1 VLIMLEIRSFI
12 KKVTVAVQT
21 THDLALQFALAF
33 SRIGI
38 QGLANAARMALNDNV
53 PLAQFT
59 FGEWHS
65 GVLAGA
71 VRRLISPISLGTNL
85 HRKSTY

>member
-1 VLIMLEIRSFI
+1 MLIVLEIRRFI
-12 KKVTVAVQT
+12 KTVTVAVQT

-38 QGLANAARMALNDNV
+38 QRLANAARMAPNDNV

-59 FGEWHS
+59 IGERHFRSWPGLMAKAYITDLS
-65 GVLAGA
+65 
-71 VRRLISPISLGTNL
+71 RLQ
-85 HRKSTY
+85 